1 MGVLVNARSTIAAAI
16 VVATIISG
24 LNVFLLVQTFGLLG

>member
-1 MGVLVNARSTIAAAI
+1 VLVNARATIAAAV

-24 LNVFLLVQTFGLLG
+24 LNIFLLGQSCGLLG